1 MLHRHM
7 FRWQYVMLGF
17 VPLAVGSRL
26 LNAPPLATFLLAA
39 IALVPLAGLIGRATE
54 ELAHHLGPRYG
65 GLLNATF
72 GNAAEL
78 IITTFAIREGLLTLV
93 KASITGSIIGNT
105 LLVLGGSLLAG
116 GLRNGIQRYDARAA
130 SLNSAMMLLALAG
143 LFLPATVA
151 LTVHEAPLLEEV
163 SLLVAGIL
171 LLTYVAYLIF
181 TFQRGQGKPEEALV
195 GPIVEATAPEEGPV
209 WSRRRALVVL
219 ALATVGAAVVSPR
232 MASSRGSNTRFIG
245 WPRGMLRKTSR
256 GATKRA
262 TWVLESA
269 VIARVTSGWLRQANC
284 TALKCSAAFPI
295 RATTITPTKNSLQPS
310 CSVTGSITADSSTQV
325 ALFVAPLL
333 VFLSI
338 PLGHPMNLVFEPL
351 ELAILGLTTAVFAY
365 ICLDGESNWLEG
377 VQLLAL
383 YLMAAAAFFFLP
395 IAGGG

>member
-1 MLHRHM
+1 MLQRQM
-7 FRWQYVMLGF
+7 MRWQYVMLGF

-130 SLNSAMMLLALAG
+130 SLNSAMMLLALAE

-171 LLTYVAYLIF
+171 LLTYVAYLVF
-181 TFQRGQGKPEEALV
+181 TFQRGQGKPDEAQM

-209 WSRRRALVVL
+209 WSRQRAITVL
-219 ALATVGAAVVSPR
+219 ALATVGAAVVSEALVAVIEPVTEQLGWSEFFVGVIVV
-232 MASSRGSNTRFIG
+232 ALIG
-245 WPRGMLRKTSR
+245 N
-256 GATKRA
+256 AA
-262 TWVLESA
+262 EHFSA
-269 VIARVTSGWLRQANC
+269 VQFAWRNHPDVTLA
-284 TALKCSAAFPI
+284 
-295 RATTITPTKNSLQPS
+295 
-310 CSVTGSITADSSTQV
+310 ITADSSTQV

-395 IAGGG
+395 VAGGG